1 MSAKTEIELE
11 DLASYT
17 DAVATAISEGDWQ
30 HASELEAER
39 RGLLERYIAA
49 ERTAHGGI
57 EHLRDELANLIDLSN
72 RALGEVHHRRRQIL
86 LEAAVLQR
94 GREAN
99 EAYTHNSA
107 STPSE

>member
-11 DLASYT
+11 DLASCT

-30 HASELEAER
+30 HASELEAQR
-39 RGLLERYIAA
+39 RGMLERYIAA
-49 ERTAHGGI
+49 ERQAHGGI

-72 RALGEVHHRRRQIL
+72 RALGEVHHRQRQIL

-94 GREAN
+94 GREAT
-99 EAYTHNSA
+99 EAYAHNSV
-107 STPSE
+107 SIESE